1 MVALKRLQKQRI
13 SRAFQKWTEVCTYL
27 RAELRLQRDRTI
39 RLVRRYVSRWIRS
52 HLLSAFRSWQI
63 FVHKKVEQTQMCR
76 RVING
81 WLRRYIRASFLKW
94 HDFTETQRRNRL
106 LLLRVIQRMKMRKV
120 SAAWN
125 VWVDRCRDSRKRLLR
140 AFLQTRVSYLY
151 RRCAL
156 QRAMIALLR
165 RANARIRSSNSDSE
179 ELREI
184 VRQNVVKQLI
194 VHLRH
199 SHRYTMK
206 EAFHRLHVHWH
217 SRVLKS
223 TEDVKMKR
231 LAALKRFQRKHHIS
245 VPKPPEGRRSGDG
258 DGSESPQRRRRRSLL
273 LDHY

>member
-1 MVALKRLQKQRI
+1 
-13 SRAFQKWTEVCTYL
+13 
-27 RAELRLQRDRTI
+27 
-39 RLVRRYVSRWIRS
+39 
-52 HLLSAFRSWQI
+52 
-63 FVHKKVEQTQMCR
+63 
-76 RVING
+76 
-81 WLRRYIRASFLKW
+81 
-94 HDFTETQRRNRL
+94 
-106 LLLRVIQRMKMRKV
+106 MKMRKV

-125 VWVDRCRDSRKRLLR
+125 VWIARCRDSRKRLLR

-165 RANARIRSSNSDSE
+165 RANARIRSSNSNSE

-184 VRQNVVKQLI
+184 VRSNIVKQLI

-199 SHRYTMK
+199 SHRYTLK

-231 LAALKRFQRKHHIS
+231 LAALKRFQSKHHIT
-245 VPKPPEGRRSGDG
+245 VPKSPEGQRRSS
-258 DGSESPQRRRRRSLL
+258 DGSGSPQRRRRRSLL
-273 LDHY
+273 LDHH